1 MRERPEAH
9 ELLAIARATL
19 KNDILAA
26 LPADKKY
33 AALMIANAM
42 SIAERQYAVGNK
54 NYQTEFD
61 ALCQVLGVS
70 PLSYLEKLDKLED
83 PLNCANREVAVLIR
97 NGYFDNPET
106 QQKLKQLLW
115 SSVTAR
121 VRESNP
127 KALGIDQSACAQ
139 RQP

>member
-19 KNDILAA
+19 KSDILAA
-26 LPADKKY
+26 LPAEQKY

-42 SIAERQYAVGNK
+42 SIAERQYVVGDKNK
-54 NYQTEFD
+54 QLELE
-61 ALCQVLGVS
+61 ALCDVLDVDPVS
-70 PLSYLEKLDKLED
+70 YRAQLDESKD
-83 PLNCANREVAVLIR
+83 PLVCASREVAVLIR
-97 NGYFDNPET
+97 NGYFDNPEK

-121 VRESNP
+121 VGESNP
-127 KALGIDQSACAQ
+127 KALNADW
-139 RQP
+139 